1 MDTKVYIYIY
11 SVKICKNI
19 SLALLI
25 FVNENLYTFIYYAY
39 VRVVIEVG
47 FASFL
52 VYLTYFFI

>member
-11 SVKICKNI
+11 GVKIRKNV
-19 SLALLI
+19 SLILLI
-25 FVNENLYTFIYYAY
+25 FVNENLYTFMYYAY
-39 VRVVIEVG
+39 VRVVIEDG